1 LVAKVDSAAVQ
12 DGFDLCLHGFFV
24 TDDGKWTVVQQGMN
38 GDARQARRYH
48 WHSESLASFA
58 DTPHSAIDGPTQ
70 CEIINL
76 TDRRANRSRS
86 AQLDLL
92 TALGPDRIVRELGNM
107 MCSRAICSY
116 AVRMGPWPPS
126 RSVVRWIAAPG

>member
-24 TDDGKWTVVQQGMN
+24 TDDGKWT
-38 GDARQARRYH
+38 AYH

-58 DTPHSAIDGPTQ
+58 GTPHSAIDGPTQ